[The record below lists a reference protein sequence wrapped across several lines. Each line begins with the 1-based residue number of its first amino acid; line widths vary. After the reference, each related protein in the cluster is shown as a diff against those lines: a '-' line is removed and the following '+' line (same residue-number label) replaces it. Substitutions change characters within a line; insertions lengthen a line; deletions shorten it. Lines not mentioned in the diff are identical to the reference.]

1 MVDAEKNALRRLVD
15 VFQDVFD
22 DDTLE
27 VNEQTIACDVEGW
40 DSLAHIRLIVS
51 IEKAFSLRFSASEI
65 AALENVGDM
74 AKLIAAK
81 QPIL

>member
-1 MVDAEKNALRRLVD
+1 MADAENNALHRLGD
-15 VFQDVFD
+15 VFRDVFD
-22 DDTLE
+22 DDTLSI
-27 VNEQTIACDVEGW
+27 NEQTIAADVEGW

-65 AALENVGDM
+65 AALDNVGDM
-74 AKLIAAK
+74 AKLIVSK